1 MKQIEHH
8 VEYRAIKDLHELE
21 GNPRIIKKDQFE
33 RLKQSIKDN
42 PDYFEARPLI
52 LSDRTGELVILA
64 GNQRYKAAKA
74 LGLDEVPTV
83 LLSGLDK
90 EREREIIIRD
100 NVELG
105 DWDFDILANEWETDD
120 LEDWGVDVPVASG
133 LIDDIKGEKFPEK
146 EMWFQKVP
154 FVVIFYDADSLAHLE
169 EILGRSIETDTF
181 NARDL

>member
-1 MKQIEHH
+1 MKQTEHQ

-33 RLKQSIKDN
+33 RLKKSIKDN

-64 GNQRYKAAKA
+64 GNQRYKAAKS
-74 LGLDEVPTV
+74 LKLDEVPTV
-83 LLSGLDK
+83 LLTGLSE

-105 DWDFDILANEWETDD
+105 DWDFETLANEWENDD
-120 LEDWGVDVPVASG
+120 LQDWGVDVPVASG
-133 LIDDIKGEKFPEK
+133 IVDDAKGEKFPEK
-146 EMWFQKVP
+146 EMWFKKMP
-154 FVVIFYDADSLAHLE
+154 FLVIFYDADTLAHLE
-169 EILGRSIETDTF
+169 EILGHSIETDTMY
-181 NARDL
+181 AGDL